1 MPERVLVTGATGF
14 VGSHVTQAFVEA
26 GYEVRCGLRATSDP
40 RWISNFAVELA
51 LLDLVRP
58 ESLFRAVKDVD
69 VIVHAAGLVKARQ
82 RNDYHLVN
90 AEGTRRLAAAAADA
104 GVRRFVLI
112 SSLAARGPDAVAS
125 DGRDHPAS
133 TYGWSKLEAE
143 ESLRAFCEQMEI
155 VALRP
160 AGVYGPRDTE
170 LLPLF
175 KLARSGWLI
184 LPSGPDVLQPVY
196 ASDVARAALVAAR
209 KLVGF
214 GPYPVAEASR
224 YTWQDAVKGLERAL
238 GRPVRTVCLPATV
251 FRLTGCVVEKAA
263 ELCDAVPV
271 FDERQA
277 QDLAAHTWTCDPS
290 ATERVLGWRAEVRL
304 FEGLERTTRWYRGEG
319 WI

>member
-26 GYEVRCGLRATSDP
+26 GYKVVCGLRATSDP
-40 RWISNFAVELA
+40 RWISNLAVEFA
-51 LLDLVRP
+51 LLDLAQP
-58 ESLFRAVKDVD
+58 EGLFRAVKDVD

-82 RNDYHLVN
+82 RSDYYLVN

-104 GVRRFVLI
+104 GVRRFVLL

-125 DGRDHPAS
+125 DGWDHPVS
-133 TYGWSKLEAE
+133 SYGRSKLEAE
-143 ESLRAFCEQMEI
+143 ESLRAFGEQMEI

-170 LLPLF
+170 LLSLF
-175 KLARSGWLI
+175 KVARSGWLI

-224 YTWQDAVKGLERAL
+224 YTWQDVVKGLGQAL
-238 GRPVRTVCLPATV
+238 GRPVRTVRLPATV
-251 FRLTGCVVEKAA
+251 FNLMGRVAEKTA

-277 QDLAAHTWTCDPS
+277 QDVAVHTWTCDPS
-290 ATERVLGWRAEVRL
+290 TTERALGWRAEVRL
-304 FEGLERTTRWYRGEG
+304 FEGLERTTRWYRTEG